1 VGFVGFVGSPVKVGV
16 MENGVEV
23 LPVALAVPFGA
34 ADEPGGRAERDL
46 ELEDGEKRKE
56 QSRERG

>member
-1 VGFVGFVGSPVKVGV
+1 VGFVKIGV
-16 MENGVEV
+16 MKNGVEV
-23 LPVALAVPFGA
+23 LPAALAVPFGA